1 MQKVLKL
8 SGKRTDTEQNSGE
21 LYTKKHQQGN
31 SYFLEII
38 LQSLLKKI
46 FSNYIGRILQV
57 KRQSKRIILLFFCS
71 VFFYLQCGR
80 ERFFITF

>member
-46 FSNYIGRILQV
+46 IFQLYRKNPSG
-57 KRQSKRIILLFFCS
+57 KKT
-71 VFFYLQCGR
+71 
-80 ERFFITF
+80 E